1 MKIAC
6 RRFVSLDKGSVMFGY
21 GETRKDLDWTMH
33 ERVDFKGDYTQVW
46 SEGDSREA
54 ECKKLPLWMTS
65 EL

>member
-1 MKIAC
+1 
-6 RRFVSLDKGSVMFGY
+6 MFGY